1 MFEPQKR
8 AHSPWLAAGLASE
21 SKLDRIPYGRCEAL
35 PHGRTF
41 LVACCEVL
49 QSFEYLIFGFVS
61 YFDIPI

>member
-1 MFEPQKR
+1 MDLSMVEYIEPQKR

-49 QSFEYLIFGFVS
+49 QSFIFS
-61 YFDIPI
+61 KALD

>member
-1 MFEPQKR
+1 MYLIVEPQKR

-41 LVACCEVL
+41 PVACGGESSIL
-49 QSFEYLIFGFVS
+49 SFLDRIYIT
-61 YFDIPI
+61 